1 MNRFIINRFHYRKW
15 PNPYSVV
22 SAIEENRIDAAP
34 LNVRIKDG
42 ALSIIESKAD
52 DIANEFFGLDARER
66 RIEII
71 GVADVDRVDARHSRV
86 DDESIG
92 FFAIA
97 AVSADVTV
105 STRTDGLVSVK

>member
-1 MNRFIINRFHYRKW
+1 M
-15 PNPYSVV
+15 VC
-22 SAIEENRIDAAP
+22 AIEENRIDAAP

-52 DIANEFFGLDARER
+52 DIANEFFRLDARER

-71 GVADVDRVDARHSRV
+71 GVANIDRVDARHSRV
-86 DDESIG
+86 DDESIR
-92 FFAIA
+92 FFAVA
-97 AVSADVTV
+97 SVSAHVTV